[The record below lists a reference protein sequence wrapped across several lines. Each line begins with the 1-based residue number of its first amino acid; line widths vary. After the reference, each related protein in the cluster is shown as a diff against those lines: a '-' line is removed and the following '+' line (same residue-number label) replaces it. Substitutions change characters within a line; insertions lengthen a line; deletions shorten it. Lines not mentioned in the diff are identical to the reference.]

1 MEQIKRAVERAKAT
15 VTGEHLRSM
24 AAMPDQFAPPQELN
38 AGLQSPARTSASSAV
53 ESQSVIP
60 SLYSEH
66 KLDWRHLEQRRIVG
80 HNVTDPRSKAFDI
93 LRTQVLQAMDQKNW
107 QFLAITSPT
116 EGCGKT
122 VTAINL
128 A

>member
-15 VTGEHLRSM
+15 ATGEHLRSM
-24 AAMPDQFAPPQELN
+24 AAMPDQFAPLQELN
-38 AGLQSPARTSASSAV
+38 SGLQTPARTSASSV
-53 ESQSVIP
+53 DSQSVIP
-60 SLYSEH
+60 SLYSEY

-107 QFLAITSPT
+107 QFLAILLRLKGAGKLSQQLISP
-116 EGCGKT
+116 
-122 VTAINL
+122 
-128 A
+128 